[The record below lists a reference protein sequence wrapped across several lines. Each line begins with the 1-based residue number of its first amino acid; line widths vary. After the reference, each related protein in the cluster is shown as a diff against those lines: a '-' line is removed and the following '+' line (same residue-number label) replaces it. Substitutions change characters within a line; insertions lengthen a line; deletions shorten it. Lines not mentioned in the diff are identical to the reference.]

1 MNRKKSETS
10 KSIREL
16 IVNCYKKGK
25 SYGEIA
31 QLVNRSKST
40 IHYIVKK
47 FNTQSNIVNKPC
59 CGRSKKLTEREK
71 RTIIRKIR
79 QNSFTSGTQLA

>member
-16 IVNCYKKGK
+16 IVNWYKEGK

-31 QLVNRSKST
+31 QLVNKSKSM
-40 IHYIVKK
+40 IH
-47 FNTQSNIVNKPC
+47 
-59 CGRSKKLTEREK
+59 
-71 RTIIRKIR
+71 
-79 QNSFTSGTQLA
+79 